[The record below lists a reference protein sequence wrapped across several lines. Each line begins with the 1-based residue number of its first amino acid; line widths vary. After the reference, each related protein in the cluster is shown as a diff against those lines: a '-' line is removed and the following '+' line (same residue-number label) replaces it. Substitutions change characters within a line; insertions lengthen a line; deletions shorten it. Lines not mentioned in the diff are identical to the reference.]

1 MKART
6 GSLIRRA
13 SGYYIRIVIEGKVI
27 VRALRTPEG
36 TPCRTVVEARRA
48 QADFIRPFAL
58 ASKAEALEAVVVKLE
73 GIRDEATPKAAIVSC
88 FQAYLASPDRLPSGP
103 YTLKAY
109 EGYARRFAQWIQ
121 ANYPNTVHLRD
132 LTKAQAQ
139 AYAATLAESYNGCTH
154 NKHLHFLRA
163 MFRTLCEGT
172 ANPFERCRTR
182 PADST
187 PHRPLTP
194 EQIRAVLEVAK
205 GELRDLILIGT
216 YTGLRLKD
224 ASLLRWSDIDLD
236 RGVITVMPSKTASRS
251 GKTVVI
257 PIHPELRALLSTK
270 FQKGECVMPWV
281 AWRYTNDVSAMAHKL
296 AKVFRAA
303 GINTKD
309 SNGKTVYSFHSLRF
323 SLGTALVSSGFSV
336 EVVSQALGH
345 TSTTMARHYAQVADT
360 VKEQAILSLPSIH
373 TA

>member
-1 MKART
+1 MRVMVE
-6 GSLIRRA
+6 GR
-13 SGYYIRIVIEGKVI
+13 VIQ
-27 VRALRTPEG
+27 RALKNPDG
-36 TPCRTVVEARRA
+36 TPCRNTAEARRA
-48 QADFIRPFAL
+48 QLLFARPFAL
-58 ASKAEALEAVVVKLE
+58 ADKAQATQAILAQLSDVQAEAS
-73 GIRDEATPKAAIVSC
+73 PKATIASC
-88 FQAYLASPDRLPSGP
+88 FQAYLASPDKLPSGP
-103 YTLKAY
+103 YTVKAY
-109 EGYARRFAQWIQ
+109 AGYARRFALWMKDTH
-121 ANYPNTVHLRD
+121 PNTVYLCD

-139 AYAATLAESYNGCTH
+139 QYAATLVEAYNGCTF

-163 MFRTLCEGT
+163 MFRTLCEGVS
-172 ANPFERCRTR
+172 NPFLRCRTR

-205 GELRDLILIGT
+205 GELRQLVLIGT

-224 ASLLRWSDIDLD
+224 ACLLTWEQVDLAK
-236 RGVITVMPSKTASRS
+236 GVITVTPSKTASRS
-251 GKTVVI
+251 GRQVVI
-257 PIHPELRALLSTK
+257 PIHPELRAVLSTRFK
-270 FQKGECVMPWV
+270 KGEHILPYV
-281 AWRYTNDVSAMAHKL
+281 AWRYSNDVSAMAHKL

-303 GINTKD
+303 GIDTKD
-309 SNGKTVYSFHSLRF
+309 ANGKTVYSFHSLRF

-345 TSTTMARHYAQVADT
+345 TSTTMARHYAQVADS

>member
-6 GSLIRRA
+6 GSLTKRA
-13 SGYYIRIVIEGKVI
+13 SGYYIRIVVEGKII
-27 VRALRTPEG
+27 VRALRNPDN
-36 TPCRTVVEARRA
+36 TPCRTLTEARRA
-48 QADFIRPFAL
+48 QLLFTRPFAM
-58 ASKAEALEAVVVKLE
+58 ASKAEATQAILSQLADVQAEAN
-73 GIRDEATPKAAIVSC
+73 PKAAIASC
-88 FQAYLASPDRLPSGP
+88 FQSYLASPDRLPSGP
-103 YTLKAY
+103 YTVKAY
-109 EGYARRFAQWIQ
+109 EGYARRFSQWAQ
-121 ANYPNTVHLRD
+121 ANHPNTVYLRD

-139 AYAATLAESYNGCTH
+139 AYAATLAEAYNGCTF

-163 MFRTLCEGT
+163 MFRTLCEGVS
-172 ANPFERCRTR
+172 NPFLRCRTR

-194 EQIRAVLEVAK
+194 DQIRAVLEVAK
-205 GELRDLILIGT
+205 GELRQLVLIGT

-224 ASLLRWSDIDLD
+224 ACLLRWSQVDLAK
-236 RGVITVMPSKTASRS
+236 GVITVTPSKTASRS
-251 GKTVVI
+251 GKQVVI
-257 PIHPELRALLSTK
+257 PIHPELRAVLSTRFK
-270 FQKGECVMPWV
+270 KGEHVLPYV

-296 AKVFRAA
+296 AKLFRSA
-303 GINTKD
+303 GVATKD
-309 SNGKTVYSFHSLRF
+309 GNGKTVYSFHSLRF